1 MVAVAGGI
9 YAARSAAA
17 PPYGPAGEIFFI
29 LALFLKENHKNT
41 VQIWPARECIFV
53 NIAAVILV
61 AHAFP
66 PMVQIPKKTR

>member
-1 MVAVAGGI
+1 VYFSGISRDGRKGGGALFVVAVAGGI

-41 VQIWPARECIFV
+41 VQIWPAREYIFV
-53 NIAAVILV
+53 EML
-61 AHAFP
+61 
-66 PMVQIPKKTR
+66 